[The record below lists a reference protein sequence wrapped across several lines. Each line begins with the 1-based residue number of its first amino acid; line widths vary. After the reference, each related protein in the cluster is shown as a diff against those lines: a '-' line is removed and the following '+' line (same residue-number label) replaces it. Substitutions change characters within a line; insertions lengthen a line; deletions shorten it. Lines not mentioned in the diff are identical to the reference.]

1 VVNVN
6 LGIWNKLTGV
16 VVFLCFIAVI
26 LLVGIWYLPLIQQ
39 NERMRKYMLSLD
51 DRIQKQEETGKQMRA
66 AFDALRYDPKA
77 VERLAREKFG
87 YAKPGETV
95 VRFGEPQTNYPASR

>member
-1 VVNVN
+1 VNVN

-16 VVFLCFIAVI
+16 VIFLCFIAVI
-26 LLVGIWYLPLIQQ
+26 LLVGVWYLPLIQQ
-39 NERMRKYMLSLD
+39 NERMRRYILD
-51 DRIQKQEETGKQMRA
+51 LDTQIQKQEATGRQLRA
-66 AFDALRYDPKA
+66 AIDALRYDQKA

-95 VRFGEPQTNYPASR
+95 VRFGEPESNYPTQR

>member
-1 VVNVN
+1 MNVN

-16 VVFLCFIAVI
+16 VIFLCFIAVI
-26 LLVGIWYLPLIQQ
+26 LLVGVWYLPLINK
-39 NERMRKYMLSLD
+39 NEQFRKYMLSLD
-51 DRIQKQEETGKQMRA
+51 EQIQKQQETGKQLRNA
-66 AFDALRYDPKA
+66 IDALQHDPKA

-95 VRFGEPQTNYPASR
+95 IRFEPQTNYPVRR

>member
-1 VVNVN
+1 VN

-16 VVFLCFIAVI
+16 VMFLCFIAVI

-39 NERMRKYMLSLD
+39 NERMRRYILNLD
-51 DRIQKQEETGKQMRA
+51 NQVQKQEETGKQLRA
-66 AFDALRYDPKA
+66 AIDSLRYNPKA

-87 YAKPGETV
+87 YSKPGETV
-95 VRFGEPQTNYPASR
+95 IRFGEPQTNFPARR

>member
-1 VVNVN
+1 MNVN

-16 VVFLCFIAVI
+16 VIFMCFVAVI
-26 LLVGIWYLPLIQQ
+26 LLVGIWYLPLIQK

-51 DRIQKQEETGKQMRA
+51 EQIQRQEDDGKKLRNSI
-66 AFDALRYDPKA
+66 DALRYDPKA

-95 VRFGEPQTNYPASR
+95 IRFEEAQTNYPVQR